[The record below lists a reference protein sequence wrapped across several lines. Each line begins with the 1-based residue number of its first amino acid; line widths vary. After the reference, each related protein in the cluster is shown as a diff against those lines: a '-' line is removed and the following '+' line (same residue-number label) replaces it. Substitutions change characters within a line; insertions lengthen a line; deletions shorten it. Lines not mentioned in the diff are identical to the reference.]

1 VLKEKQPHDMADV
14 LLSLKHAVV
23 HPGQAAG
30 QLSPCGNFTGSYNAG
45 QQCSGQG
52 SYQGPSA
59 SLSYTVHPHQV
70 RCCEDERGHNSTNK
84 QKTLAK
90 QLPYYR
96 PKYSSVT
103 LLSRVSK
110 RRWDSNIKMDLREI
124 WLIWL
129 RIGASG
135 GLL

>member
-70 RCCEDERGHNSTNK
+70 RSYTDEGGHNNIN
-84 QKTLAK
+84 QQNTLAK
-90 QLPYYR
+90 QLPCAEVFPFPILKTTAFLYCH
-96 PKYSSVT
+96 V
-103 LLSRVSK
+103 LL
-110 RRWDSNIKMDLREI
+110 DAGG
-124 WLIWL
+124 
-129 RIGASG
+129 RII
-135 GLL
+135 LK